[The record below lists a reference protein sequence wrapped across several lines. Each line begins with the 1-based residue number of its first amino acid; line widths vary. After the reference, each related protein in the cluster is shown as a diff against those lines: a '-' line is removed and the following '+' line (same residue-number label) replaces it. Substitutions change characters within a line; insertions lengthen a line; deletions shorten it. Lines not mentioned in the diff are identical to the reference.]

1 MTISKKLSFAVLLAF
16 GVQLS
21 AGAFFDDIQ
30 SEKTLIL
37 SFAQDLRNQDSTQ
50 TQKIAQW
57 LDQQVIGS
65 SRYRGA
71 IVNIITNNDLTEKS
85 KITLLSEM
93 ITQQKRDNI
102 KDFLG
107 TICGGIL
114 FAGTFSALVW
124 LAIEEAKN
132 PKPVF
137 VYREPG
143 VRITLN
149 NSGLRVQT
157 RNSYWPYSTTKYSYY
172 WQAT

>member
-1 MTISKKLSFAVLLAF
+1 MTISEKLSFAILIAL

-50 TQKIAQW
+50 AQKIARW

-65 SRYRGA
+65 STYRAA

-93 ITQQKRDNI
+93 ISKQKDEDL
-102 KDFLG
+102 KGFLG
-107 TICGGIL
+107 SLCGGVL
-114 FAGTFSALVW
+114 CAGTLAAFVW

-132 PKPVF
+132 PRPVW
-137 VYREPG
+137 VYQEPR
-143 VRITLN
+143 VRITYSEN
-149 NSGLRVQT
+149 FGLRVQT
-157 RNSYWPYSTTKYSYY
+157 RNSYWWPYTTTYQ
-172 WQAT
+172 W